1 MSEENK
7 VDTPSDE
14 KDPTTDPAQKDT
26 PTEGQEGAGSEASKG
41 ENSEKSDQ
49 NGDLTETIKGI
60 GSTLKKIEGRLTKV
74 EQARKKSGKTAEQPR
89 KPGSRFSFEE
99 PEEDDKDPDKG
110 ALAQE
115 DAVEFAKVQTGTL
128 RLIMSNEKFAKVY
141 QSDKTL
147 QKIINKDPLQL
158 LDDTPI
164 DADDAL
170 SSIQEY
176 LESRAEELEPDDKKK
191 NDKPDKNP
199 APKPAGQEPDKKES
213 PDKKDEPRVSAT
225 DKVKGSIMN
234 RINNQG

>member
-14 KDPTTDPAQKDT
+14 KDPTTDPDQKDT
-26 PTEGQEGAGSEASKG
+26 PTEGQEGASPEASKVEEAG
-41 ENSEKSDQ
+41 KSDQ
-49 NGDLTETIKGI
+49 NSDLTATLKEI
-60 GSTLKKIEGRLTKV
+60 GSTLKKVEGRLTKV
-74 EQARKKSGKTAEQPR
+74 EQAKKKSGKKAEGSG

-99 PEEDDKDPDKG
+99 PEEDDEEPDKG

-128 RLIMSNEKFAKVY
+128 RLIMNNEKFAKVY

-164 DADDAL
+164 DAEDAL

-191 NDKPDKNP
+191 NDEPDKKP

-213 PDKKDEPRVSAT
+213 PDKKDEPHISAT

-234 RINNQG
+234 RIKNQG